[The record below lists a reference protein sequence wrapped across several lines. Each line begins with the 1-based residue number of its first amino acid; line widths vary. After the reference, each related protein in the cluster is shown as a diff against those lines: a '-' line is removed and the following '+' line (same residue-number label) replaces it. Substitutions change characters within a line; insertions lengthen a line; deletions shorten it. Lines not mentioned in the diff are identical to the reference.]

1 PFMSGECL
9 SLLLYI
15 IIQRT
20 RTTYSVDEFNE
31 LNDKLIKNIMKPTI
45 EDMKLSK
52 EEVDSVKIT
61 VKNAQQI
68 LLGLGI
74 QHHPLLLDL
83 KWKLLKAAPPFEFIT
98 SDNPVVFYNQIMNFR
113 NFGSNTGFSAKGLQI
128 FFPISPLHLIIL
140 YDDKVYGVG
149 SQKQKEILVDKKND
163 IDQLNNLQY
172 VSAYENIYFYSIK
185 FEALKGFFNAE
196 KFRNHEKTSLK
207 TLFKSENDE
216 TTNEFIVTSKND
228 IRTNLEL
235 SFIRILKPAKEWR
248 RIFQK
253 QKAQPMAVARNENL
267 LNDHKEFL
275 KLVESKK
282 YTASEFFE
290 YLNEKQNG

>member
-1 PFMSGECL
+1 MSGECL

-128 FFPISPLHLIIL
+128 FF
-140 YDDKVYGVG
+140 
-149 SQKQKEILVDKKND
+149 Q
-163 IDQLNNLQY
+163 
-172 VSAYENIYFYSIK
+172 
-185 FEALKGFFNAE
+185 
-196 KFRNHEKTSLK
+196 
-207 TLFKSENDE
+207 
-216 TTNEFIVTSKND
+216 
-228 IRTNLEL
+228 
-235 SFIRILKPAKEWR
+235 
-248 RIFQK
+248 
-253 QKAQPMAVARNENL
+253 
-267 LNDHKEFL
+267 
-275 KLVESKK
+275 
-282 YTASEFFE
+282 
-290 YLNEKQNG
+290 